1 MFTDSYRY
9 YMADL
14 IIINSANS
22 LMSFEDDEAKNI
34 KLSSYHYTL
43 KMKYCPSPPN
53 QIKPKKKSMV
63 LSGWSISSWSN
74 KCHFF
79 FLVMFRC

>member
-9 YMADL
+9 YMTGL
-14 IIINSANS
+14 VIINSANS

-34 KLSSYHYTL
+34 KLSSYYYTL

-79 FLVMFRC
+79 GNV